1 MEKRRR
7 SPEIFQRYERFCV
20 FGLAVV
26 SRTSR
31 ARLEPSAEVAARGGW
46 RNEFIVSIFLA
57 METVLRRNEH

>member
-1 MEKRRR
+1 M
-7 SPEIFQRYERFCV
+7 